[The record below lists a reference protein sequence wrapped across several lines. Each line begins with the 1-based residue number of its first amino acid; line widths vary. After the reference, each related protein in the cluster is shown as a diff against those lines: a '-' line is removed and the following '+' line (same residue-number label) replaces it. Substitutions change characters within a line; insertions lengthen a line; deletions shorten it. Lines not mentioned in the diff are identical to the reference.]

1 MHSKKLFFFDPQ
13 GAKKRSRSKRC
24 VFGAKPP
31 LTPFARTDRSAG
43 PGGAVWGP
51 PHSSGPRDWG
61 LGIAKDHVWQRQ
73 WSRMVSARG
82 GPMESYGRP
91 PARLPTN
98 QQMYSCVTAATWGT
112 AGLGPALA
120 TGGCKSPTARTP
132 LAPRLHP
139 KCLRTGSTDGVHRLA
154 PFCCTWTRAWYP
166 RAVKGPP
173 TGSSEPRRIPV
184 WRSCTHPP
192 TNLWG
197 CPDGR
202 TRDAE
207 NRAPMWPP
215 CLLLACLLLAA
226 C

>member
-31 LTPFARTDRSAG
+31 LTPFARTDRSAD
-43 PGGAVWGP
+43 PVGAVWGP

-98 QQMYSCVTAATWGT
+98 QQMYSCVTAATWGYSR
-112 AGLGPALA
+112 AGACPCNWGVQVTNRPYPTRSPPPSQMPEDRVNRRRASVSTLLLYLDTGVVSKSSEGA
-120 TGGCKSPTARTP
+120 TNGQFGAQTD
-132 LAPRLHP
+132 PRL
-139 KCLRTGSTDGVHRLA
+139 
-154 PFCCTWTRAWYP
+154 
-166 RAVKGPP
+166 AVL
-173 TGSSEPRRIPV
+173 
-184 WRSCTHPP
+184 HPP
-192 TNLWG
+192 THQPLG
-197 CPDGR
+197 LSGR
-202 TRDAE
+202 SHSR
-207 NRAPMWPP
+207 
-215 CLLLACLLLAA
+215 C
-226 C
+226 